1 MTVKS
6 PGGVVGSGASKGTGT
21 TPSQVQAPTPGATA
35 TPRRSPMVAA
45 TAPPPTHREKRS
57 EMVCRVKYSNTLP
70 DIPFDPKFISYPF
83 ESSRFINYNPT
94 SLERNYKYELLTEQ
108 DLGVRV
114 DLILP
119 DAFEIPC
126 GAQNEELHPKD
137 EKLLED
143 EMGHLAQGSS
153 DLKRSARH
161 AQVLSW
167 MRRPDYISTEQTR
180 YQPTTIDKVESKIGF
195 VVRKNLGNET
205 ALYMD
210 REAQVR
216 AIEKTF
222 SDTEKEIT
230 THYSNKPDIKPV
242 EVIPVLP
249 DDQMWKY
256 PCAQVIF
263 DSDPSPPGFPT
274 HAQVEMMSQA
284 MIRGVMDESGEQ
296 FVAYFLPAKDTMEK
310 RHADFEADRDYAD
323 EEEYE
328 YKMAR
333 EYNWNVKS
341 KANKG
346 YEENFFFVV
355 RNDGIYYNELETRVR
370 LSKRRLKAG
379 QQPSNSKLVVK
390 HRPLNKQEHRMQRY
404 REKNLEP
411 PMEEDEDVSEE
422 EEEEEETN
430 VRETR
435 EDRSRSKSA
444 SPGSKS
450 VSPRSKSG
458 SRSRSPSRSRSRS
471 KSRSRSSSPVR
482 SRSISRSK
490 SRSLSPRSR
499 SVSHS
504 RSPSR
509 SVSRSPSRSRS
520 VSRSN
525 SGSNSN

>member
-1 MTVKS
+1 MMAIEMEKS
-6 PGGVVGSGASKGTGT
+6 LRRGKCATGRSLQIEFLSHCTPLTTSPSDSGVFVLAKSKYDGEESWRCCREWCFQGNRHDAV
-21 TPSQVQAPTPGATA
+21 SVQAPTPGATA

-210 REAQVR
+210 REAQ
-216 AIEKTF
+216 
-222 SDTEKEIT
+222 T
-230 THYSNKPDIKPV
+230 TKCGNILVPKLFLIRILLLLVSLRMLKLK
-242 EVIPVLP
+242 
-249 DDQMWKY
+249 
-256 PCAQVIF
+256 
-263 DSDPSPPGFPT
+263 
-274 HAQVEMMSQA
+274 MMSQA

-458 SRSRSPSRSRSRS
+458 SH
-471 KSRSRSSSPVR
+471 PVPPR
-482 SRSISRSK
+482 LFALEAYLDQNRDPYHHDQDLYPTPDHLHAQ
-490 SRSLSPRSR
+490 SLGALLALE
-499 SVSHS
+499 VF
-504 RSPSR
+504 
-509 SVSRSPSRSRS
+509 
-520 VSRSN
+520 SRSN